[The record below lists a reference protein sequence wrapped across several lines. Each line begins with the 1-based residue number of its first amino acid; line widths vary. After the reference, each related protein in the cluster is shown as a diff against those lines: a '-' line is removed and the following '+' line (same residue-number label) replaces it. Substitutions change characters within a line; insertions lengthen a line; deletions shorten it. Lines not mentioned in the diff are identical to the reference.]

1 MRKILATLTL
11 IVALGMTAA
20 SCASEAGSPDSKTAS
35 GTKTAQT
42 DEVSYELGETTTKVF
57 TNSIGTV
64 WAVGIAPLKNT
75 GSCDLYISNVSMDI
89 EDADGGLVDTM
100 TIASSTPTVISP
112 GETAVLYGES
122 TVDAEGDYKIVAT
135 YKAVKAKI
143 PNTRYPASDI
153 KVTEDSTYGSVEVI
167 GRVENDSDEDEM
179 IEVAVIFYAAD
190 GSILGAYDTLTDEVA
205 AGSKSS
211 FKITTLYS
219 ANEIAFA
226 DIDHYDVI
234 AYPSLQ
240 IQF

>member
-1 MRKILATLTL
+1 MKKILSALTL
-11 IVALGMTAA
+11 IVALSMTATG
-20 SCASEAGSPDSKTAS
+20 CASEAGSPDSKTAN
-35 GTKTAQT
+35 GTKAAQA
-42 DEVSYELGETTTKVF
+42 DETSYELGDVTTKVF

-64 WAVGIAPLKNT
+64 WTVGIAPLKNT
-75 GSCDLYISNVSMDI
+75 GLCDLYISNVNMDI
-89 EDADGGLVDTM
+89 ENADGSLVDTM

-122 TVDAEGDYKIVAT
+122 TVDAEGDYKIAVT

-143 PNTRYPASDI
+143 PNTRYPVSDI

-167 GRVENDSDEDEM
+167 GRVENDGDEDEM

-190 GSILGAYDTLTDEVA
+190 GSILGAYDTLTDEIT

-240 IQF
+240 MQF